1 LHADHSVLDVPVER
15 DAKSPGASEQSP
27 EPLVEREHDDVLA
40 PGSGGG
46 GVLRGNRR
54 LPGPGWPQNERGRAA
69 VEPASQKVIDLRNPR
84 GTRPAENPRG
94 VLGGD
99 QTREHD
105 DSPVLVFKIVIPAS
119 KLHST

>member
-1 LHADHSVLDVPVER
+1 
-15 DAKSPGASEQSP
+15 KSPSASEQSP
-27 EPLVEREHDDVLA
+27 EPLIEREHDDVLA

-54 LPGPGWPQNERGRAA
+54 LPGPGWPQNERGCAA
-69 VEPASQKVIDLRNPR
+69 VEPASQKVIDLRNPA
-84 GTRPAENPRG
+84 GDLLAEKPHV

-105 DSPVLVFKIVIPAS
+105 DSPGLDLEIVIPAS